1 MEKYYLKPE
10 IHRRL
15 GNILSKCIK
24 LFNAKHL
31 EYFLVSG
38 SLLGC
43 VRIGGIYPWDDDC
56 DICVFDVETL
66 LSLKNEFN
74 KVGLDLIVV
83 NKYLVK
89 IFEINGYRKEKVNYW
104 LEEIKEV
111 LCRNKNINR
120 CEAMK
125 LASLS
130 YVKQKPKYY
139 TYPFVDV
146 KIMVNEG
153 GCCSFLNPYWKGNL
167 YYPLKTVPFYIG
179 GLKLN
184 VNIPSKT
191 KQYLDLCY
199 PHNED
204 VLMII
209 TNKHSR
215 EKSRRIIFPRSFYKG
230 LCYQRT

>member
-1 MEKYYLKPE
+1 MEKYYLKNGVQ
-10 IHRRL
+10 RRL
-15 GNILSKCIK
+15 GCILSKCIS
-24 LFNAKHL
+24 LFNKIQL
-31 EYFLVSG
+31 DYFLVSG

-43 VRIGGIYPWDDDC
+43 VRIGGAYPWDDDV
-56 DICVFDVETL
+56 DVGVFDLETL
-66 LSLKNEFN
+66 LSLKDEFN

-130 YVKQKPKYY
+130 YTPKKPKYY
-139 TYPFVDV
+139 TYPFLDV
-146 KIMVNEG
+146 KIAFNDG
-153 GCCSFLNPYWKGNL
+153 GCCSFLNPYWKGEL
-167 YYPLKTVPFYIG
+167 YYPLKTVSFFVGDKP
-179 GLKLN
+179 LMVK
-184 VNIPSKT
+184 IPNKPEE
-191 KQYLDLCY
+191 YLELCY
-199 PHNED
+199 PHNKNQ
-204 VLMII
+204 VMVI

-215 EKSRRIIFPRSFYKG
+215 QKSKRIIFPKCFYN
-230 LCYQRT
+230 LISYFN